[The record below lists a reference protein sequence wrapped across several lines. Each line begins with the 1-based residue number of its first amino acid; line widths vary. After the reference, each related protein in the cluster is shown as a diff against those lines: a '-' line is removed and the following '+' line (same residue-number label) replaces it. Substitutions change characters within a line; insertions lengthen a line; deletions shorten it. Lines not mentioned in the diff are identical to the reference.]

1 MYGTLREM
9 KCIVQRRCTM
19 FNADADGQNERM
31 SPDRRLYRIPTDMNT
46 AASADFMSMPGSRYR
61 YHHRAGANIWHRDW
75 HMNVTT
81 RSECSAT
88 LRQAAAKAIMTLVMV
103 GGGVLCYPI
112 HYITDVPT
120 QQMIANSERGAERGD
135 VITVSQ
141 STAKTRVSCVR
152 LLPPRTH

>member
-1 MYGTLREM
+1 MRSSTQM
-9 KCIVQRRCTM
+9 HHVQRRCRW
-19 FNADADGQNERM
+19 AVLQAERANV
-31 SPDRRLYRIPTDMNT
+31 SRSHRLHRISTDMNT

-120 QQMIANSERGAERGD
+120 QQMIANRGRGAERGD

>member
-1 MYGTLREM
+1 MYGTL
-9 KCIVQRRCTM
+9 
-19 FNADADGQNERM
+19 
-31 SPDRRLYRIPTDMNT
+31 
-46 AASADFMSMPGSRYR
+46 RYR
-61 YHHRAGANIWHRDW
+61 YHHRAGANIWHI
-75 HMNVTT
+75 NVTT

-88 LRQAAAKAIMTLVMV
+88 LRPAAANAIMTLVMV

-120 QQMIANSERGAERGD
+120 QQMIANSGRDAERGD

-141 STAKTRVSCVR
+141 STATTRVSCVR